1 MFLRRIL
8 RSLDHAHKLME
19 LSQPAK
25 YTPYF
30 TQQFKDCD
38 SQFDLIRLLNNAFSH
53 DVVPPKGVIVEALLS
68 CRKLNQYG
76 LALRCLEG
84 LKDKYQFGGNLKN
97 YKQAIEELKPTLTE
111 LGIEPVEELGKL
123 DE

>member
-1 MFLRRIL
+1 
-8 RSLDHAHKLME
+8 ME

-30 TQQFKDCD
+30 KKEFQQCD

-53 DVVPPKGVIVEALLS
+53 DVVPPKDVLVDMLTT

-84 LKDKYQFGGNLKN
+84 LKDKCQFQGNSN
-97 YKQAIEELKPTLTE
+97 IYKQTLSELQPLLKE
-111 LGIEPVEELGKL
+111 LGVEPIEELGKL
-123 DE
+123 DEQV